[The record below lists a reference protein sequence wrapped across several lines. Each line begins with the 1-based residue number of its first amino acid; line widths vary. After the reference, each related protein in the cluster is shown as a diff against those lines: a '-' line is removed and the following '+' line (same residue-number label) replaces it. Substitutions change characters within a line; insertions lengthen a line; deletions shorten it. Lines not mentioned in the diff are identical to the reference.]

1 MKRSK
6 RLEVIVDIKANQE
19 QKALETLGQSQR
31 QHTQMKGQVD
41 GLTVYRSDYVDKCN
55 AFAREGVQVSRLIE
69 FRSFIDKLDVAIAG
83 QERIL
88 KSMEQDVL
96 QKRKMWEFTH
106 RSTQSIQKVRESAM
120 KVEQKQEDKR
130 EQSEQDEHASRLGR
144 KKLTGYAAY

>member
-6 RLEVIVDIKANQE
+6 RLQVIVDIKANQE
-19 QKALETLGQSQR
+19 QKALETLGHSQR
-31 QHTQMKGQVD
+31 QHTQMKKQVE
-41 GLTVYRSDYVDKCN
+41 GLTNYRSDYVDKCN
-55 AFAREGVQVSRLIE
+55 AFARDGVQVSRLIE

-88 KSMEQDVL
+88 NNMEQDVQ
-96 QKRKMWEFTH
+96 QKRRMWEFTH

-120 KVEQKQEDKR
+120 KVEQKHEDKR

-144 KKLTGYAAY
+144 KKLMSYAL